1 MTGHCRALAPLLSF
15 HRRLAALAGAF
26 AFAFA
31 LPAAA
36 DNLLL
41 NGGFELG
48 DFTDWVGL
56 DNFEFSDVLCPGAVP
71 ADPTEQAPAEGD
83 CYARFGP
90 EGSVGT
96 LAQGINT
103 TPGQTY
109 AIDFAFASDGGLPN
123 SASAS
128 FGSTLLASGTDIPST
143 SGYVTR
149 HFTAVATGT
158 NTTLSFSFR
167 DDEGYL
173 LLDAVSVTAVPEP
186 TTVALIGLALS
197 ALALSRRRTR

>member
-1 MTGHCRALAPLLSF
+1 MIARCRALAPLLSV
-15 HRRLAALAGAF
+15 RRHLAAFAGAL

-56 DNFEFSDVLCPGAVP
+56 DNFEFSDVQCPGAVP
-71 ADPTEQAPAEGD
+71 ADPTDQAPAEGD

-96 LAQGINT
+96 LAQGLNT

-143 SGYVTR
+143 SGFVTQ

-167 DDEGYL
+167 DDAGYL
-173 LLDAVSVTAVPEP
+173 LLDAVSVTAIPEP
-186 TTVALIGLALS
+186 ASIALIAVALS
-197 ALALSRRRTR
+197 ALALRRRRTG